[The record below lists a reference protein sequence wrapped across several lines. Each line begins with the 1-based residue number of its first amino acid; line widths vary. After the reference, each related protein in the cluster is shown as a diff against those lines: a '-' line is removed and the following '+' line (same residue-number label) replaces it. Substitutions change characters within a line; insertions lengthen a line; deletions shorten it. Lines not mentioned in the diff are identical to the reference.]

1 MSKNLCRPI
10 RNATIA
16 GNAHVLSRVD
26 DTQAARDDDGE
37 REFELEVLVLRLV
50 LKAGEKDQ

>member
-1 MSKNLCRPI
+1 M

-26 DTQAARDDDGE
+26 DAQAARDDDGK